1 VKELK
6 NELETLKDDLNEER
20 NRREAEAICYR
31 EQIKILTEQLEKSE
45 PDSDE
50 DEDSKELKNAKE
62 TNEEDK

>member
-1 VKELK
+1 M
-6 NELETLKDDLNEER
+6 NEER
-20 NRREAEAICYR
+20 KRREAEAICYR
-31 EQIKILTEQLEKSE
+31 EQIKIIMEQLEKSE